1 MGWYDSMRMRV
12 GRRRGGEGSRAH
24 LGGSQKR
31 VPRHEGSESSAE
43 RVGASKGGGAP
54 PVGAAA
60 QWGAGLGKH
69 EIQHAA
75 GGKEVHAAAEGAQ
88 RDPVAHL

>member
-1 MGWYDSMRMRV
+1 MGWYVSMRTRV
-12 GRRRGGEGSRAH
+12 GHRRGREGSRAH

-31 VPRHEGSESSAE
+31 VPRHEGSKRSAE
-43 RVGASKGGGAP
+43 RIGASKGGGAP

-60 QWGAGLGKH
+60 QGGAGLGEHKV
-69 EIQHAA
+69 QHAA
-75 GGKEVHAAAEGAQ
+75 GGEEVHAAAEGAQ